1 MERSTALQGIRVL
14 DFGWAMAGPQ
24 GTRILA
30 DFGAEVIKVESRAR
44 IDLARTQFGP
54 FAPGERT
61 LESCGYFN
69 NFNRGK
75 LSITLN
81 AAKPKGREI
90 LRRLI
95 AISDAVLENFSAGVL
110 ERWGLSYEEMRT
122 IKPDIV
128 YVSMAGFGHSGPY
141 RDYRSYGP
149 TIQAVSGLTHLAG
162 FPDLEPAS
170 FGFSF
175 MDHTGGF
182 YGCMALL
189 LGLFHRMRTG
199 EGQYIDVA
207 QVEAALTLS
216 GVHLLDFVVNGRPS
230 RRIGNRSE
238 HPPMAPHGIYRS
250 AGEDRWV
257 AVACRDERDW
267 ARFCEATGHPEWH
280 ADPRFSDLAG
290 RLKHQDELDRLV
302 ETWTRERTPHEAMA
316 ILQAAGVPAG
326 AVQLPCEVIEKD
338 PQTRLH
344 HLFPELEHPQFG
356 VTRYDGMPARLSRT
370 PGGPY
375 RHGPLFGEHN
385 DYVYGELLGMSD
397 DERRELMEEG
407 VIW

>member
-1 MERSTALQGIRVL
+1 MERSAALQGIRVL

-24 GTRILA
+24 ATRILA
-30 DFGAEVIKVESRAR
+30 DFGAEVIKIESRAR
-44 IDLARTQFGP
+44 IDQSRTHFGP
-54 FAPGERT
+54 FVDGERT

-81 AAKPKGREI
+81 LKKPQARDI
-90 LRRLI
+90 LRRLL

-110 ERWGLSYEEMRT
+110 ERWGFGYEEMRK

-128 YVSMAGFGHSGPY
+128 YASMAGFGHSGPY

-149 TIQAVSGLTHLAG
+149 TIQAVSGLTHLSG
-162 FPDLEPAS
+162 FPDREPAS

-175 MDHTGGF
+175 MDHTGGY

-189 LGLFHRMRTG
+189 QGLFHRLRTG

-207 QVEAALTLS
+207 QVEAAMTLAGTS
-216 GVHLLDFVVNGRPS
+216 FLDKLVNGRES

-238 HPPMAPHGIYRS
+238 QPPMAPHGIYRS

-257 AVACRDERDW
+257 AIACRDEEDWRDLC
-267 ARFCEATGHPEWH
+267 AVFGHPEWLE
-280 ADPRFSDLAG
+280 DPRFSDLSN
-290 RLKHQDELDRLV
+290 RLKHQDELDALI
-302 ETWTRERTPHEAMA
+302 EAWTRERAPHETMEC
-316 ILQAAGVPAG
+316 LQRAGVPAG
-326 AVQLPCEVIEKD
+326 AVQLPSEVIESD

-344 HLFPELEHPQFG
+344 GLYPELDHPLIG
-356 VTRYDGMPARLSRT
+356 RTAYDGMPARLSRT

-385 DYVYGELLGMSD
+385 DYVFGELLGM
-397 DERRELMEEG
+397 DEPERQALADEG